1 MAEESKWRV
10 LANEEKIQ
18 KTIEALSRNG
28 INALVVDGGEEA
40 KSKVLEIIP
49 ENASVMAMTS
59 MTLEEL
65 GVSKEINESGK
76 YDSVRKRLSEMD
88 KEKDGKEMLA
98 LGAAPDCAVGSVHA
112 VTEEGQVVIASNTA
126 SQLLI
131 INEEIQASRI
141 TLIFVKENLGF

>member
-49 ENASVMAMTS
+49 ENA
-59 MTLEEL
+59 
-65 GVSKEINESGK
+65 
-76 YDSVRKRLSEMD
+76 
-88 KEKDGKEMLA
+88 
-98 LGAAPDCAVGSVHA
+98 
-112 VTEEGQVVIASNTA
+112 
-126 SQLLI
+126 
-131 INEEIQASRI
+131 
-141 TLIFVKENLGF
+141 